1 MYFDIIDDVT
11 YKECIENANY
21 ALERMNEI
29 DSELQ
34 SLYEEERYWEDKM
47 ADGEPEAEERFCEVS
62 EERRCLENAAD
73 GADREY
79 DYWMVQAKA
88 AKAREMSEPPMTP
101 AEWHNKETD
110 DVIEMMIKEIK
121 END

>member
-11 YKECIENANY
+11 YKECVENANAAY
-21 ALERMNEI
+21 ERMSEL

-34 SLYEEERYWEDKM
+34 ELYEKERYWEYAM
-47 ADGEPEAEERFCEVS
+47 EDGEPEAEERFCEVS

-73 GADREY
+73 SADREY

-88 AKAREMSEPPMTP
+88 AKNREM
-101 AEWHNKETD
+101 NK
-110 DVIEMMIKEIK
+110 
-121 END
+121 